1 MPAPAQLKNS
11 AKRSMRGSNPN
22 VILIALVY
30 IAVTDLLEILFY
42 MVMFPGMSLIDIS
55 KLLMGGDFA
64 EVASSANPAASQ
76 LLRTAISIMSMM
88 LGVGMTSVCLN
99 VSRAMPAGFA
109 TLFDP
114 FGLFFKFLLLN
125 ILMNIYI
132 FLWSLLLFIPGI
144 IASYRYSMAVYILLD
159 NPEYSVSECIRL
171 SKEMMNGNK
180 LELFV
185 LDLSFIGWMIL
196 TIIPFV
202 SLYVLPYRMTT
213 RANFYNALCGYV
225 PEVEYTVY
233 DENGQTGGGDRDSG
247 KDPWD

>member
-1 MPAPAQLKNS
+1 MPTRAQLKFS
-11 AKRSMRGSNPN
+11 AKRSMRGSKPN

-42 MVMFPGMSLIDIS
+42 MVMFPGMSIIAIADLIGS
-55 KLLMGGDFA
+55 GDFA
-64 EVASSANPAASQ
+64 AVASTANPAASQ

-99 VSRAMPAGFA
+99 ISRAIHADFA

-114 FGLFFKFLLLN
+114 FGLFFKFLLLS

-171 SKEMMNGNK
+171 SKKMMNGNK
-180 LELFV
+180 FELFV
-185 LDLSFIGWMIL
+185 LDLSFIGWLIL

-202 SLYVLPYRMTT
+202 SLYVMPYWMTT
-213 RANFYNALCGYV
+213 RANFYNALCGYI
-225 PEVEYTVY
+225 PEAEYTVY
-233 DENGQTGGGDRDSG
+233 DENGRGNGRE
-247 KDPWD
+247 PWD